1 MKRMILESSNGALEE
16 QYFKNISPD
25 AQGDILAVGTSHPGR
40 QNNWWEMRELWEYP
54 YYKLAIVLKEGAG
67 YYRNETGYECEL
79 AYGHFFLTF
88 PGVKHQYN
96 TGQGELWSEFRVCF
110 VGKIFDGYRSTG
122 VLDPARPVWNLEN
135 PAPYIRRL
143 QRLFNVPQPVDDI
156 SIARQ
161 SVAFLNILLSM
172 MEKGASVQSAPAQS
186 DVFTRACRLL
196 TRDMHNKIDYQEVAR
211 ELGMSYH
218 TFRLYFTRRA
228 GMPPS
233 RYREQQRIAN
243 ACHILL
249 NNPIKSSERIA
260 FVLGYSRSDH
270 FSAQFKR
277 HMGMTPREYQARHLK
292 IAKPKSQPGR
302 NSV

>member
-1 MKRMILESSNGALEE
+1 MDE
-16 QYFKNISPD
+16 QFFKKISPD
-25 AQGDILAVGTSHPGR
+25 SQGDILSVGASYPGR
-40 QNNWWEMRELWEYP
+40 KNNWWEMREFWEYP
-54 YYKLAIVLKEGAG
+54 YYKLGIILPEGAG
-67 YYRNETGYECEL
+67 YFRNECGYESEL
-79 AYGHFFLTF
+79 THGNFFLTF

-96 TGQGELWSEFRVCF
+96 TGIGEFWHEFRVCF
-110 VGKIFDGYRSTG
+110 VGKIFDGYRATG
-122 VLDPARPVWNLEN
+122 ILNPACPVWKLEN
-135 PAPYIRRL
+135 PAPFIRRL
-143 QRLFNVPQPVDDI
+143 KRLFRGSQPVDDV

-161 SVAFLNILLSM
+161 SVAFLQILLSM
-172 MEKGASVQSAPAQS
+172 MEKGTPVQSVPAQR

-233 RYREQQRIAN
+233 RYREKQRIAN

-249 NNPIKSSERIA
+249 NNPSRSCERIA

-292 IAKPKSQPGR
+292 KKIKNKDI
-302 NSV
+302 ND